1 MSSKRNERR
10 EAARR
15 RAEEL
20 RAETARREKRAR
32 LITII
37 STVAGLSVL
46 AVLIMIIVSQGSKSP
61 IEAVENQPNN
71 VVNGSIQFGD
81 VDNEEVE
88 AIVYSD
94 YMCPVCKD
102 FEDINGAD
110 LKALAQTDGVVVS
123 YFPLSFLDRSSQGTK
138 FSTRSS
144 NAAMCVADG
153 AKDSFIEFHEAMFAN
168 QPEQGSAGM
177 TNEEMADL
185 AVAAGADDAV
195 RQCILDE
202 EFDDYVE
209 AITQH
214 ASSKHDVTGTPTVR
228 INEKHLDEDLG
239 GNWSQPGELKEI
251 ILEEKN

>member
-71 VVNGSIQFGD
+71 VVDGSIQFGD
-81 VDNEEVE
+81 VANEEVE

-110 LKALAQTDGVVVS
+110 LKDLAQTDGVVVS

-153 AKDSFIEFHEAMFAN
+153 AKDSFIEFHESMFAN
-168 QPEQGSAGM
+168 QPEENSPGL
-177 TNEEMADL
+177 TNEEIADI
-185 AVAAGADDAV
+185 AAAAGAPDSV
-195 RQCILDE
+195 RQCIMNE
-202 EFDDYVE
+202 EFTDYVD
-209 AITQH
+209 
-214 ASSKHDVTGTPTVR
+214 ASSQYASANDGGTGTPTVR
-228 INEKHLDEDLG
+228 INDKDIADDLG
-239 GNWSQPGELKEI
+239 GNWSVPGEVKRLV
-251 ILEEKN
+251 LEQIN